1 LIIVETCHGASLHSI
16 NTIQT
21 IMKKLTP
28 FLIILL
34 FLFSCGGGNENSE
47 SKKEA
52 KKAKPEPVYLYG
64 ICIDSLDVKEDYVKK
79 NEFLANILLR
89 EGVNYKTID
98 QIDRN
103 YRKVFDVR
111 KIKVGNK
118 YTFLMTR
125 DSIPTAKYWIY
136 EIDRTNYA
144 VFQLADSL
152 AAWRGEK
159 EVITEIEHVGVEIKS
174 SLWNAMAEVGC
185 DASLILELSDI
196 YAWTIDF
203 FGIQEGDS
211 CKVIFE
217 KKYIAGDTV
226 PYGIGNVLAS
236 YFKNKGEGKYAFSF
250 EQNGRKE
257 YFDEKGDNLRKAF
270 LKAPLNYRRISSTF
284 SNGRMHPVYHV
295 VRPHHGVD
303 YAAPI
308 GTPVQ
313 AIGDGTVIAK
323 GWDNK
328 GGGNY
333 VKIKHNSTYTTTYM
347 HLKGFAKGISQGCKV
362 KQGQTIGYVGSTGA
376 STGPHLDF
384 RLQKNG
390 TYIDPLKFK
399 SPSAEPVKQEN
410 MERYKAGVDS
420 LIKVLKEH

>member
-1 LIIVETCHGASLHSI
+1 
-16 NTIQT
+16 
-21 IMKKLTP
+21 MKIFTP
-28 FLIILL
+28 FLILL
-34 FLFSCGGGNENSE
+34 LLLVSCGSNPQKTIDAEAV
-47 SKKEA
+47 KEP
-52 KKAKPEPVYLYG
+52 KFLYG
-64 ICIDSLDVKEDYVKK
+64 ICIDSLDVVEGRVQR
-79 NEFLANILLR
+79 NEFLANILQKQ
-89 EGVNYKTID
+89 GVSYNTVNC
-98 QIDRN
+98 IDRN
-103 YRKVFDVR
+103 RRNVFDVR

-118 YTFLMTR
+118 YVFLTTR
-125 DSIPTAKYWIY
+125 DSVPTAKYWIY

-144 VFQLADSL
+144 VFQLTDSL
-152 AAWRGEK
+152 KAWRGEK
-159 EVITEIEHVGVEIKS
+159 EVITRVEHVGVEIKS
-174 SLWNAMAEVGC
+174 SLWNAMAEAGC
-185 DASLILELSDI
+185 EANLILELSDI

-203 FGIQEGDS
+203 FGIQAGDS

-217 KKYIAGDTV
+217 KQFVDDTV
-226 PYGIGNVLAS
+226 YIGIGNVLAA
-236 YFKNKGEGKYAFSF
+236 YFKSGGDGKYAFSYT
-250 EQNGRKE
+250 QDGRKE
-257 YFDEKGDNLRKAF
+257 YFDENGDNMRKAF
-270 LKAPLNYRRISSTF
+270 LKAPLNYRRISSKF

-303 YAAPI
+303 YAAPV

-313 AIGDGTVIAK
+313 SIGDGTVIAK

-333 VKIKHNSTYTTTYM
+333 LKVKHNSTYTTTYM

-399 SPSAEPVKQEN
+399 SPSAEPVKSTN
-410 MERYKAGVDS
+410 MEQYKVEVDS
-420 LIKVLKEH
+420 MMRVLKEH

>member
-1 LIIVETCHGASLHSI
+1 
-16 NTIQT
+16 
-21 IMKKLTP
+21 MKKITP
-28 FLIILL
+28 FLILL
-34 FLFSCGGGNENSE
+34 LLLISCGSNPQKTNDAEAV
-47 SKKEA
+47 KE
-52 KKAKPEPVYLYG
+52 PTFLYG
-64 ICIDSLDVKEDYVKK
+64 ICIDSLNVVEGQVQK
-79 NEFLANILLR
+79 NEFLANILQK
-89 EGVNYKTID
+89 EGVNYNTVNY
-98 QIDRN
+98 IDRN
-103 YRKVFDVR
+103 CRKVFDVR

-118 YTFLMTR
+118 YVFLTTR

-144 VFQLADSL
+144 VFQLTDSI

-159 EVITEIEHVGVEIKS
+159 EVITTVEHVGVEIKS
-174 SLWNAMAEVGC
+174 SLWNAMAEAGC

-203 FGIQEGDS
+203 FGIQPGDS
-211 CKVIFE
+211 CKAIFE
-217 KKYIAGDTV
+217 KKYIVGDTV
-226 PYGIGNVLAS
+226 PYGIGNVIAS

-257 YFDEKGDNLRKAF
+257 YFDENGDNLRKAF

-303 YAAPI
+303 YAAPA

-313 AIGDGTVIAK
+313 SIGDGTVIAK
-323 GWDNK
+323 GWDKK

-347 HLKGFAKGISQGCKV
+347 HLKGFAKGIAQGVKV

-399 SPSAEPVKQEN
+399 SPSAEPVKKEN

-420 LIKVLKEH
+420 LMRVLKEH

>member
-1 LIIVETCHGASLHSI
+1 MI
-16 NTIQT
+16 
-21 IMKKLTP
+21 
-28 FLIILL
+28 FLL
-34 FLFSCGGGNENSE
+34 FLISCGDSNNN
-47 SKKEA
+47 SKKEEA
-52 KKAKPEPVYLYG
+52 KKQAEPKYLYG
-64 ICIDSLDVKEDYVKK
+64 ICIDSLDVVEGQVQK
-79 NEFLANILLR
+79 NEFLANILQK
-89 EGVNYKTID
+89 EGVSFNTVNY
-98 QIDRN
+98 IDRN
-103 YRKVFDVR
+103 HRDVFDVR

-118 YTFLMTR
+118 YTFLLTR

-136 EIDRTNYA
+136 EIDQINYA
-144 VFQLADSL
+144 VFQLTDSL
-152 AAWRGEK
+152 SAWKGEK
-159 EVITEIEHVGVEIKS
+159 EAITRVKHVGVEIKS
-174 SLWNAMAEVGC
+174 SLWNAMTEAGC
-185 DASLILELSDI
+185 TPNLILELSDI

-203 FGIQEGDS
+203 FGIQAGDS
-211 CKVIFE
+211 CKVIYE
-217 KKYIAGDTV
+217 ERYIVGDTV
-226 PYGIGNVLAS
+226 PYGIGNVLAA
-236 YFKNKGEGKYAFSF
+236 YFKSGGDSKYAFSF

-257 YFDEKGDNLRKAF
+257 YFDEKGENLRKAF

-313 AIGDGTVIAK
+313 SIGDGTVIAK
-323 GWDNK
+323 GWDTK

-347 HLKGFAKGISQGCKV
+347 HLKGFAKGIAQGVKV

-399 SPSAEPVKQEN
+399 SPSADPVKKEN
-410 MERYKAGVDS
+410 LDQYKAD
-420 LIKVLKEH
+420 IEVLMKILREH

>member
-1 LIIVETCHGASLHSI
+1 
-16 NTIQT
+16 
-21 IMKKLTP
+21 MKNFTP
-28 FLIILL
+28 FLILLL
-34 FLFSCGGGNENSE
+34 FLVSCGGGNDDNSTKKT
-47 SKKEA
+47 SKKCA
-52 KKAKPEPVYLYG
+52 EPKYLYG
-64 ICIDSLDVKEDYVKK
+64 ICIDSLDVVEGNVKK
-79 NEFLANILLR
+79 NEFLANILQR
-89 EGVNYKTID
+89 EGVSYNTVNY
-98 QIDRN
+98 IDRN
-103 YRKVFDVR
+103 KRDVFDVR

-118 YTFLMTR
+118 YVFLKTR

-144 VFQLADSL
+144 VFQLTDSL
-152 AAWRGEK
+152 SAWRGEK
-159 EVITEIEHVGVEIKS
+159 EVITKIEHVGVEIKS
-174 SLWNAMAEVGC
+174 SLWNAMAEAGC

-203 FGIQEGDS
+203 FGIQAGDS
-211 CKVIFE
+211 CKAIFE
-217 KKYIAGDTV
+217 EKYIAGDTV
-226 PYGIGNVLAS
+226 PFGIGNVLAA
-236 YFKNKGEGKYAFSF
+236 YFKNNGEGKYAFCY

-257 YFDEKGDNLRKAF
+257 YFDENGDNMRKAF

-303 YAAPI
+303 YAAPV

-313 AIGDGTVIAK
+313 SIGDGTVIAK
-323 GWDNK
+323 GWDKK

-347 HLKGFAKGISQGCKV
+347 HLKGFAKGIAQGCKV

-399 SPSAEPVKQEN
+399 SPSADPVKKEN
-410 MERYKAGVDS
+410 LEQYKKDIAE
-420 LIKVLKEH
+420 LMKILREH

>member
-1 LIIVETCHGASLHSI
+1 
-16 NTIQT
+16 
-21 IMKKLTP
+21 MKKITP

-34 FLFSCGGGNENSE
+34 FLFSCGNNEENTTKHE
-47 SKKEA
+47 P
-52 KKAKPEPVYLYG
+52 AKPAEPTYLYG
-64 ICIDSLDVKEDYVKK
+64 ICIDSLDVKEDCVKK

-89 EGVNYKTID
+89 EGVSYNTIND
-98 QIDRN
+98 IDRN
-103 YRKVFDVR
+103 KRNVFDAR

-125 DSIPTAKYWIY
+125 DSVPTAKYWIY
-136 EIDRTNYA
+136 EIDRTSYA
-144 VFQLADSL
+144 VFQLTDSL

-159 EVITEIEHVGVEIKS
+159 EVIREIEHVGVEIKS
-174 SLWNAMAEVGC
+174 SLWNAMTEAGC
-185 DASLILELSDI
+185 DYNLILELSDI

-203 FGIQEGDS
+203 FGIQAGDS

-217 KKYIAGDTV
+217 KNYIAGNTV
-226 PYGIGNVLAS
+226 PYGIGNVYAA
-236 YFKNKGEGKYAFSF
+236 YFKNKGEGKYAFAF

-257 YFDEKGDNLRKAF
+257 YFDEKGENLRKAF

-284 SNGRMHPVYHV
+284 SEARMHPVHHI

-303 YAAPI
+303 YAAPS

-313 AIGDGTVIAK
+313 SIGDGTVIDK
-323 GWDNK
+323 GWDKK

-333 VKIKHNSTYTTTYM
+333 LKIKHNSTYTTTYM
-347 HLKGFAKGISQGCKV
+347 HLKGFASGISKGCKV
-362 KQGQTIGYVGSTGA
+362 KQGQTIGYVGMTGTA
-376 STGPHLDF
+376 TGPHLDF

-399 SPSAEPVKQEN
+399 SPSADPVKKEN
-410 MERYKAGVDS
+410 MEQYQIAVDS
-420 LIKVLKEH
+420 LMQVLKEH

>member
-1 LIIVETCHGASLHSI
+1 
-16 NTIQT
+16 
-21 IMKKLTP
+21 MKKFAP
-28 FLIILL
+28 FLILL
-34 FLFSCGGGNENSE
+34 LLLISCGSNPHTTKDAEAV
-47 SKKEA
+47 KE
-52 KKAKPEPVYLYG
+52 PTFLYG
-64 ICIDSLDVKEDYVKK
+64 ICIDSLDVMEGSVKK
-79 NEFLANILLR
+79 NEFLANILSR
-89 EGVNYKTID
+89 EGVNYGVID
-98 QIDRN
+98 NIGRN
-103 YRKVFDVR
+103 KKSVFDVR

-118 YTFLMTR
+118 YVFLKTR
-125 DSIPTAKYWIY
+125 DSIPAAKYWIY

-144 VFQLADSL
+144 VFQLTDSL

-159 EVITEIEHVGVEIKS
+159 EVLTKIEHVGVEISS
-174 SLWNAMAEVGC
+174 SLWNAMADAGC
-185 DASLILELSDI
+185 SPDLILELSDI

-203 FGIQEGDS
+203 FGIQPGDS
-211 CKVIFE
+211 CKVVFE
-217 KKYIAGDTV
+217 EKYIAGDTV

-250 EQNGRKE
+250 EQDGRKE
-257 YFDEKGDNLRKAF
+257 YFDENGDNMRKAF
-270 LKAPLNYRRISSTF
+270 LKAPLNYRRISSKF

-303 YAAPI
+303 YAAPV

-313 AIGDGTVIAK
+313 SIGDGTVIAK
-323 GWDNK
+323 GWDKK

-333 VKIKHNSTYTTTYM
+333 LKVKHNSTYTTTYM

-362 KQGQTIGYVGSTGA
+362 KQGQTIGFVGSTGA

-399 SPSAEPVKQEN
+399 SPSAEPVKKEN
-410 MERYKAGVDS
+410 MERYKVGVDS
-420 LIKVLKEH
+420 LMRVLKSH

>member
-1 LIIVETCHGASLHSI
+1 MTSSLHLI
-16 NTIQT
+16 NEM
-21 IMKKLTP
+21 IMKRFTP
-28 FLIILL
+28 FLVLLL
-34 FLFSCGGGNENSE
+34 FLVSCGGGNDDNSTKKT
-47 SKKEA
+47 SKKCA
-52 KKAKPEPVYLYG
+52 EPKFLYG
-64 ICIDSLDVKEDYVKK
+64 ICIDSLDVVEGKVQK
-79 NEFLANILLR
+79 NEFLANILQR
-89 EGVNYKTID
+89 EGVSYNKID
-98 QIDRN
+98 YIAKNHRD
-103 YRKVFDVR
+103 VFDVR

-118 YTFLMTR
+118 YVFLETR

-144 VFQLADSL
+144 VFQLTDSL
-152 AAWRGEK
+152 SAWKGEK
-159 EVITEIEHVGVEIKS
+159 EVIAEIEHVGVEIKS
-174 SLWNAMAEVGC
+174 SLWNAMADAGC
-185 DASLILELSDI
+185 DYSLILELSDI

-211 CKVIFE
+211 CKVVYE

-226 PYGIGNVLAS
+226 PFGIGNIYAA
-236 YFKNKGEGKYAFSF
+236 YFKNNGEGRYAFCF
-250 EQNGRKE
+250 EQDGRKE
-257 YFDEKGDNLRKAF
+257 YFDENGDNLRKAF

-303 YAAPI
+303 YAAPV

-313 AIGDGTVIAK
+313 SIGDGTVIAK
-323 GWDNK
+323 GWDTK

-347 HLKGFAKGISQGCKV
+347 HLSKFGKGIAQGVKV

-399 SPSAEPVKQEN
+399 SPSAEPVKKEN
-410 MERYKAGVDS
+410 MEQFKAIVDS
-420 LIKVLKEH
+420 LMVVLKEH

>member
-1 LIIVETCHGASLHSI
+1 
-16 NTIQT
+16 
-21 IMKKLTP
+21 MKKFTP
-28 FLIILL
+28 ILVLLL
-34 FLFSCGGGNENSE
+34 FLISCGGGNDDNSTKKT
-47 SKKEA
+47 SKKCA
-52 KKAKPEPVYLYG
+52 EPKFLYG
-64 ICIDSLDVKEDYVKK
+64 ICIDSLDVVEGKVQK
-79 NEFLANILLR
+79 NEFLANILQR
-89 EGVNYKTID
+89 EGVSYNKID
-98 QIDRN
+98 YIAKNHRD
-103 YRKVFDVR
+103 VFDVR
-111 KIKVGNK
+111 KIKIGNK
-118 YTFLMTR
+118 YVFLETR

-144 VFQLADSL
+144 VFQLTDSL
-152 AAWRGEK
+152 SAWKGEK

-174 SLWNAMAEVGC
+174 SLWNAMAEAGC

-203 FGIQEGDS
+203 FGIQQGDS
-211 CKVIFE
+211 CKAVFE

-226 PYGIGNVLAS
+226 PFGIGNIYAA
-236 YFKNKGEGKYAFSF
+236 YFKNNGEGRYAFCF
-250 EQNGRKE
+250 EQDDRKE
-257 YFDEKGDNLRKAF
+257 YFDENGDNLRKAF

-313 AIGDGTVIAK
+313 SIGDGTVIAK
-323 GWDNK
+323 GWDTK

-399 SPSAEPVKQEN
+399 SPSAEPVKKEN
-410 MERYKAGVDS
+410 MELFKANVDS
-420 LIKVLKEH
+420 LIMVLKEH

>member
-1 LIIVETCHGASLHSI
+1 
-16 NTIQT
+16 
-21 IMKKLTP
+21 MKKFTP
-28 FLIILL
+28 FLILL
-34 FLFSCGGGNENSE
+34 MFLVSCGCKNEETSE
-47 SKKEA
+47 KKNVN
-52 KKAKPEPVYLYG
+52 KPAEPKFLYG
-64 ICIDSLDVKEDYVKK
+64 ICVDSLDIVEGQVQK
-79 NEFLANILLR
+79 NEFLANIMQK
-89 EGVNYKTID
+89 EGVDYNTVNY
-98 QIDRN
+98 IDRN
-103 YRKVFDVR
+103 HRDVFDVR

-118 YTFLMTR
+118 YVFLKTH

-144 VFQLADSL
+144 VFQLTDSL
-152 AAWRGEK
+152 SAWKGEK
-159 EVITEIEHVGVEIKS
+159 EVVTKIEHVDVEIKS
-174 SLWNAMAEVGC
+174 SLWNAMADAGC

-203 FGIQEGDS
+203 FGIQQGDS
-211 CKVIFE
+211 CKAIFE
-217 KKYIAGDTV
+217 EKYLLGDTV
-226 PYGIGNVLAS
+226 PFGIGDVLAA
-236 YFKNKGEGKYAFSF
+236 YFKSGGDSKYAFGF
-250 EQNGRKE
+250 TQDGRKE

-270 LKAPLNYRRISSTF
+270 LKAPLNYRRISSKF

-313 AIGDGTVIAK
+313 SIGDGTVIAK
-323 GWDNK
+323 GWDKK

-347 HLKGFAKGISQGCKV
+347 HLSKFGKGIAQGVKV

-399 SPSAEPVKQEN
+399 SPSAEPVKKEN
-410 MERYKAGVDS
+410 MERYKAEVDS
-420 LIKVLKEH
+420 LMVVLREH

>member
-1 LIIVETCHGASLHSI
+1 MKNFTPCLIL
-16 NTIQT
+16 
-21 IMKKLTP
+21 
-28 FLIILL
+28 LL
-34 FLFSCGGGNENSE
+34 FLVSCGGGNNGDS
-47 SKKEA
+47 SKKTS
-52 KKAKPEPVYLYG
+52 KKCSEPKFLYG
-64 ICIDSLDVKEDYVKK
+64 ICIDSLDVKEDCVKK
-79 NEFLANILLR
+79 NEFLANILQR
-89 EGVNYKTID
+89 EGVSYNTVNY
-98 QIDRN
+98 IDRN
-103 YRKVFDVR
+103 CRNVFDVR

-118 YTFLMTR
+118 YVFLETR

-144 VFQLADSL
+144 VFQLTDSL
-152 AAWRGEK
+152 SAWRGEK

-174 SLWNAMAEVGC
+174 SLWNAMAEAGC
-185 DASLILELSDI
+185 DYSLILELSDI

-211 CKVIFE
+211 CKVVFE

-226 PYGIGNVLAS
+226 SFGIGNVIAA
-236 YFKNKGEGKYAFSF
+236 YFKNSGEGKYAFSYV
-250 EQNGRKE
+250 QDGRKE
-257 YFDEKGDNLRKAF
+257 YFDENGDNLRKAF

-303 YAAPI
+303 YAAPV

-313 AIGDGTVIAK
+313 SIGDGTVIAK
-323 GWDNK
+323 GWDTK

-399 SPSAEPVKQEN
+399 SPSAEPVKKEN
-410 MERYKAGVDS
+410 MEQYKANVDS
-420 LIKVLKEH
+420 LMLVLKEH

>member
-1 LIIVETCHGASLHSI
+1 
-16 NTIQT
+16 
-21 IMKKLTP
+21 MKKNFKLHTSN
-28 FLIILL
+28 FTLILILL
-34 FLFSCGGGNENSE
+34 FLVSCGSDNGNSV
-47 SKKEA
+47 KEEA
-52 KKAKPEPVYLYG
+52 VVHKPTFLYG
-64 ICIDSLDVKEDYVKK
+64 ICIDSLDVVEGSVKK
-79 NEFLANILLR
+79 NEFLANILSR
-89 EGVNYKTID
+89 EGVNYGVID
-98 QIDRN
+98 NIGRN
-103 YRKVFDVR
+103 KKSVFDIR

-118 YTFLMTR
+118 YVFLKTR

-144 VFQLADSL
+144 VFQLTDSL

-159 EVITEIEHVGVEIKS
+159 EVVTKIEHVGVEIKS
-174 SLWNAMAEVGC
+174 SLWNAMAEEGC

-203 FGIQEGDS
+203 FGIQPGDS

-217 KKYIAGDTV
+217 EKYLAGDTV
-226 PYGIGNVLAS
+226 PFGIGNVLAS

-250 EQNGRKE
+250 EQDGRKE
-257 YFDEKGDNLRKAF
+257 YFDENGDNMRKAF
-270 LKAPLNYRRISSTF
+270 LKAPLNYRRISSKF

-303 YAAPI
+303 YAAPV

-323 GWDNK
+323 GWDKK

-333 VKIKHNSTYTTTYM
+333 LKIKHNSTYTTTYM

-362 KQGQTIGYVGSTGA
+362 KQGQTIGFVGSTGA

-399 SPSAEPVKQEN
+399 SPSAEPVKKEN
-410 MERYKAGVDS
+410 MERYQAGVDS
-420 LIKVLKEH
+420 LMKILKEH

>member
-1 LIIVETCHGASLHSI
+1 
-16 NTIQT
+16 
-21 IMKKLTP
+21 MKKITP
-28 FLIILL
+28 FLILL
-34 FLFSCGGGNENSE
+34 LLLISCGSNPQKTNDAEAV
-47 SKKEA
+47 KE
-52 KKAKPEPVYLYG
+52 PTFLYG
-64 ICIDSLDVKEDYVKK
+64 ICIDSLNVVEGQVQK
-79 NEFLANILLR
+79 NEFLANILQK
-89 EGVNYKTID
+89 EGVSYNTVNY
-98 QIDRN
+98 IDRN
-103 YRKVFDVR
+103 CRKVFDVR

-118 YTFLMTR
+118 YVFLTTR

-144 VFQLADSL
+144 VFQLTDSI

-159 EVITEIEHVGVEIKS
+159 EVITTVEHVGVEIKS
-174 SLWNAMAEVGC
+174 SLWNAMAEAGC

-203 FGIQEGDS
+203 FGIQPGDS
-211 CKVIFE
+211 CKAIFE
-217 KKYIAGDTV
+217 KKYIVGDTV
-226 PYGIGNVLAS
+226 PYGIGNVIAS

-257 YFDEKGDNLRKAF
+257 YFDENGDNLRKAF

-303 YAAPI
+303 YAAPA

-313 AIGDGTVIAK
+313 SIGDGTVIAK
-323 GWDNK
+323 GWDKK

-347 HLKGFAKGISQGCKV
+347 HLKGFAKGIAQGVKV

-399 SPSAEPVKQEN
+399 SPSAEPVKKEN

-420 LIKVLKEH
+420 LMIVLKEH

>member
-1 LIIVETCHGASLHSI
+1 
-16 NTIQT
+16 
-21 IMKKLTP
+21 MKKITP
-28 FLIILL
+28 FLILLL
-34 FLFSCGGGNENSE
+34 FLISCGGGNDDNST
-47 SKKEA
+47 KKTSNKCA
-52 KKAKPEPVYLYG
+52 EPKYLYG
-64 ICIDSLDVKEDYVKK
+64 ICIDSLDVKEDCVKK
-79 NEFLANILLR
+79 NEFLANILQR
-89 EGVNYKTID
+89 EGVSYNTVNY
-98 QIDRN
+98 IDRN
-103 YRKVFDVR
+103 CRGVFDVR

-118 YTFLMTR
+118 YVFLETR
-125 DSIPTAKYWIY
+125 DSVPTAKYWIY

-144 VFQLADSL
+144 VFQLTDSL
-152 AAWRGEK
+152 SAWRGEK

-174 SLWNAMAEVGC
+174 SLWNAMAEAGC
-185 DASLILELSDI
+185 DYSLILELSDI

-203 FGIQEGDS
+203 FGIQPGDS
-211 CKVIFE
+211 CKAIYE

-226 PYGIGNVLAS
+226 SFGIGNIYAA
-236 YFKNKGEGKYAFSF
+236 YFKNNGEGKYAFCF
-250 EQNGRKE
+250 EQDGRKE
-257 YFDEKGDNLRKAF
+257 YFDENGDNLRKAF

-303 YAAPI
+303 YAAPV

-313 AIGDGTVIAK
+313 SIGDGTVIAK
-323 GWDNK
+323 GWDTK

-399 SPSAEPVKQEN
+399 SPSAEPVKKEN
-410 MERYKAGVDS
+410 MERYKAIVDS
-420 LIKVLKEH
+420 LMVVLKEH

>member
-1 LIIVETCHGASLHSI
+1 
-16 NTIQT
+16 
-21 IMKKLTP
+21 MKNITP
-28 FLIILL
+28 FLILLL
-34 FLFSCGGGNENSE
+34 FLISCGGNPKEN
-47 SKKEA
+47 KE
-52 KKAKPEPVYLYG
+52 PEAVKEPEFLYG
-64 ICIDSLDVKEDYVKK
+64 ICIDSLDVVEGNVKK
-79 NEFLANILLR
+79 NEFLANILSR
-89 EGVNYKTID
+89 EGVSQQTIHN
-98 QIDRN
+98 IDRN
-103 YRKVFDVR
+103 KRKVFDVR

-118 YTFLMTR
+118 YAFLKTR

-136 EIDRTNYA
+136 EIDRTHYA
-144 VFQLADSL
+144 VFQLTDSL

-159 EVITEIEHVGVEIKS
+159 EVITKIEHVGVEIKS
-174 SLWNAMAEVGC
+174 SLWNAMAEEGC
-185 DASLILELSDI
+185 DYSLILELSDI

-203 FGIQEGDS
+203 FGIQPGDS

-217 KKYIAGDTV
+217 EKYLAGDTV
-226 PYGIGNVLAS
+226 PFGIGNVLAS
-236 YFKNKGEGKYAFSF
+236 YFKNKGDGKYAFSF
-250 EQNGRKE
+250 EQDGRKE
-257 YFDEKGDNLRKAF
+257 YFDENGDNMRKAF
-270 LKAPLNYRRISSTF
+270 LKAPLNYRRISSKF

-303 YAAPI
+303 YAAPV

-313 AIGDGTVIAK
+313 SIGDGTVIAK
-323 GWDNK
+323 GWDKK

-347 HLKGFAKGISQGCKV
+347 HLKGFAKGISQGSKV

-399 SPSAEPVKQEN
+399 SPSAEPVKKEN
-410 MERYKAGVDS
+410 MERYKVGVDS
-420 LIKVLKEH
+420 LMRVLKSH